1 MAFFDLISPRQMLE
15 KAQREHARLKERVD
29 IDNVFNFMVT
39 ANHICDY
46 VERLGSVP
54 QAALASFLADQ
65 DLRDCRDLCD
75 KGKHVRLTRRTDPS
89 TRVMSSHVGAGHI
102 GEMMVGAGD
111 TWLIE
116 SSGRR
121 VDVQN
126 LAEQVM
132 RKWVKFFAT
141 HNL

>member
-1 MAFFDLISPRQMLE
+1 MLD
-15 KAQREHARLKERVD
+15 KAHREHARLKGCVD

-39 ANHICDY
+39 ANHIRDY

-54 QAALASFLADQ
+54 QALLQSFLADQ

-75 KGKHVRLTRRTDPS
+75 KGKHVRLTRRADPS
-89 TRVMSSHVGAGHI
+89 TRVMSSHIGAGYV

-111 TWLIE
+111 TWLLE
-116 SSGRR
+116 SSGRT
-121 VDVQN
+121 VDIER
-126 LAEQVM
+126 LAERVM
-132 RKWVKFFAT
+132 QKWGHFFSI